1 MATRIIQAR
10 LIYPRVKRLGRE
22 FFWIGLGQA
31 VAAIAGI
38 VGVRLL
44 TGALSPSK
52 YGELA
57 LGMTVATLANQVIL
71 APLSGAF
78 LRFFAPAQQVN
89 QTSGYLRGVLL
100 LLIQA
105 TCLLLGLACLFAL
118 GLWMSGQTE
127 WLGLIFAALIFSLLS
142 GYKAALDGIQ
152 NAARQRAI
160 VAWHQGLGEW
170 LRFLTAAAMIALLG
184 AFSFV
189 AMAGYA
195 LATLV
200 VIVSQLIF
208 FRRKVFRFKLLP
220 MSVSR
225 FEIDQSEVQ
234 KWVGQMRAYA
244 WPFTSWGLFTWAQ
257 VASDRWALQTFGST
271 STVGLYAVL
280 YQLGYYPIVLLS
292 IAVTQLASPVLF
304 SMAGDGTNPQ
314 RMNQTHQLNNWIV
327 FGSIMLSIVGFIL
340 ALFFHHEVFVIFV
353 SSEYQSVSPLL
364 PLMVLSGGLF
374 AAGQLAV
381 QSKLM
386 TFDTRSLMV
395 PKIVTAS
402 LGILLNFAGAYAF
415 GLRGVV
421 FANISF
427 SAIYFLW
434 ILYLTRM
441 KTQNACPV

>member
-10 LIYPRVKRLGRE
+10 QIYPRVKRLGRE

-89 QTSGYLRGVLL
+89 QTSAYLRGVLL

-105 TCLLLGLACLFAL
+105 TCLLLGVACLFAL
-118 GLWMSGQTE
+118 GLWMSGRTE
-127 WLGLIFAALIFSLLS
+127 WLWLIFAALIFSLLS

-225 FEIDQSEVQ
+225 FEINQSEVQ
-234 KWVGQMRAYA
+234 KWVGQMRVYA

-271 STVGLYAVL
+271 SAVGLYAVL
-280 YQLGYYPIVLLS
+280 YQLGYYPIMLMS
-292 IAVTQLASPVLF
+292 ITVTQLASPVLF
-304 SMAGDGTNPQ
+304 SRAGDGTDPE
-314 RMNQTHQLNNWIV
+314 RLNQTHQLNNWIV
-327 FGSIMLSIVGFIL
+327 LSSIVLSIFGFIM
-340 ALFFHHEVFVIFV
+340 ALFFHHEVFVILV
-353 SSEYQSVSPLL
+353 SPEYQSVSPLL

-421 FANISF
+421 FANVSF

-441 KTQNACPV
+441 KAQKACPV